1 MVSRYEVCNV
11 WMLACTMGCRPMN
24 GVGCLYLLQI
34 RCIMMGFKAIISQ
47 KKRTSDYGVM
57 LMNKNTKLNNCIL
70 MEKTL
75 LGSWVSIM
83 QNHYYYDKGPND
95 PAPTRP

>member
-1 MVSRYEVCNV
+1 MQCLDVFDLHYGV
-11 WMLACTMGCRPMN
+11 LGGRPMN
-24 GVGCLYLLQI
+24 GVGCLCLVQI